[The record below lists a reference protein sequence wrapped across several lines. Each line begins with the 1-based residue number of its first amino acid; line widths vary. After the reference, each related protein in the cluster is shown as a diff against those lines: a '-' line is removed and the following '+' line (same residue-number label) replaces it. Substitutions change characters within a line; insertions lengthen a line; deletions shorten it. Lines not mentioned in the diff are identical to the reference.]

1 MQGTIVKIHH
11 KAGDTVHEGDAVC
24 VLEAMKME
32 NEIKAP
38 ISGDIVDIRVTVGDT
53 VSPGQV
59 ILVIK

>member
-1 MQGTIVKIHH
+1 MQGTIVKIHQ

-38 ISGDIVDIRVTVGDT
+38 ISGDIVDVRVTVGDT

>member
-11 KAGDTVHEGDAVC
+11 KAGDTVHEGEPVC

-38 ISGDIVDIRVTVGDT
+38 TTGDIVDIKVQVGDT
-53 VSPGQV
+53 VSAGQL

>member
-11 KAGDTVHEGDAVC
+11 KAGDTVHEGEAVA

-32 NEIKAP
+32 NEIKAGA
-38 ISGDIVDIRVTVGDT
+38 SGDIVDVKVQVGDT